1 MARNTT
7 LLERRSSVDAET
19 SSRLVRLGRGIAVVR
34 SRRSWSR
41 KSLAGRLG
49 VTSKVLGYWERGV
62 TQPPGDKLL
71 ELMLVLE
78 VEPAELLAAGETRL
92 PRRRR
97 HGGAAAFERRRTMSD
112 ETMVEPGPV
121 DPLVGTEDPDLKSER
136 LQDE

>member
-7 LLERRSSVDAET
+7 LLERRSRDDAE

-34 SRRSWSR
+34 SCRSWSR
-41 KSLAGRLG
+41 KRLAGRLG

-62 TQPPGDKLL
+62 TQPPGEKLL

-97 HGGAAAFERRRTMSD
+97 HGGAATLERRRTMSD
-112 ETMVEPGPV
+112 ETQVVPGPV